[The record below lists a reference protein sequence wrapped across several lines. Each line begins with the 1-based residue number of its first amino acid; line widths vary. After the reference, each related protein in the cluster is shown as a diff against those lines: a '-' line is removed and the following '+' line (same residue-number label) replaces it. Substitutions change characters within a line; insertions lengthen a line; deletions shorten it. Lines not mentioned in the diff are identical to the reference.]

1 MRRVVDSTPPRSRYW
16 RREARLIRRSLR
28 EFLAAHHHYGGWSI
42 RALADLCGISKSSV
56 HRMIHR
62 TTRRDSLRTAQR
74 FGLVKLDL
82 GDLSL
87 SNALSVAVDLADVG
101 TDTQTRLLDLD
112 E

>member
-1 MRRVVDSTPPRSRYW
+1 MTEDVRPRYW
-16 RREARLIRRSLR
+16 RREKRLMRRSLR
-28 EFLAAHHHYGGWSI
+28 EYLAAHHRHGGWSV
-42 RALADLCGISKSSV
+42 RQLADVTGMSKSSV

-82 GDLSL
+82 GDLSI
-87 SNALSVAVDLADVG
+87 SNALSVAVNLEDVS
-101 TDTQTRLLDLD
+101 TEASMSPLLLTL